1 MVEAA
6 GVDRSLDEAHLRRML
21 AREDLSLEALIEA
34 ADVLLP
40 AIAPDQ
46 TRYKVRERP
55 DVRTIRYYVSQGL
68 LPKPLGYDGGRA
80 RYGGAHLARLLLL
93 KRRQAEHETL
103 SRIARELAALDD
115 AQVIERLLGRPRDA
129 RPRRVVGPQRPR
141 PPSEPETES
150 ESEPQPAPTDVSGT
164 PDAGARGPARR
175 LTLAPGGTL
184 ELPLE
189 LLADPAARRTLADN
203 LESLAQW
210 LRATTTELEVTS

>member
-1 MVEAA
+1 MVEA
-6 GVDRSLDEAHLRRML
+6 GLVDRSLDEAHLRRQL

-34 ADVLLP
+34 ADALLP

-55 DVRTIRYYVSQGL
+55 DARTIRYYVSQGL

-80 RYGGAHLARLLLL
+80 RYGGVHLARLLLL

-115 AQVIERLLGRPRDA
+115 VQVIERLLDRQRQA
-129 RPRRVVGPQRPR
+129 RPRRVVGPLPSL
-141 PPSEPETES
+141 PPPESEPEP
-150 ESEPQPAPTDVSGT
+150 EPHPAAADTAGALR
-164 PDAGARGPARR
+164 PDARGPARR

-184 ELPLE
+184 ELPLA

-210 LRATTTELEVTS
+210 LRATTPELEVTS

>member
-1 MVEAA
+1 MVESAR
-6 GVDRSLDEAHLRRML
+6 VDRSLDEAHLRQLL

-34 ADVLLP
+34 ADTLLP

-80 RYGGAHLARLLLL
+80 RYGGVHLARLLLL

-115 AQVIERLLGRPRDA
+115 TQVIERLLDRPHQA
-129 RPRRVVGPQRPR
+129 RPRRVVGPLPS
-141 PPSEPETES
+141 PSPESEPEP
-150 ESEPQPAPTDVSGT
+150 EPPVAPLARAAATDT
-164 PDAGARGPARR
+164 PSRARR

-210 LRATTTELEVTS
+210 LRATTPELEVTS

>member
-1 MVEAA
+1 MMESDR
-6 GVDRSLDEAHLRRML
+6 VDRSLDEAHLRRQL
-21 AREDLSLEALIEA
+21 AREDLSLEGLIEA
-34 ADVLLP
+34 ADALLP
-40 AIAPDQ
+40 AMAPDQ

-115 AQVIERLLGRPRDA
+115 AQVIERLLDRPRQA
-129 RPRRVVGPQRPR
+129 RPRRVVGPLPS
-141 PPSEPETES
+141 PPSPESEPEP
-150 ESEPQPAPTDVSGT
+150 EPPVAPPARAAATDT
-164 PDAGARGPARR
+164 PSRARR

-210 LRATTTELEVTS
+210 LRATTPELEVTS

>member
-1 MVEAA
+1 MDRRLEAQ
-6 GVDRSLDEAHLRRML
+6 LRQQL
-21 AREDLSLEALIEA
+21 AREDLSLEGLIEA
-34 ADVLLP
+34 ADVLLA

-55 DVRTIRYYVSQGL
+55 DARTVRYYVSQGL

-115 AQVIERLLGRPRDA
+115 EQVIERLLDRAREA
-129 RPRRVVGPQRPR
+129 RPRRVVGPEPPR
-141 PPSEPETES
+141 PEPEAAAPPDPSTAA
-150 ESEPQPAPTDVSGT
+150 PRPAPTTATT
-164 PDAGARGPARR
+164 PAAPRAPARR

-184 ELPLE
+184 ELPLA

-210 LRATTTELEVTS
+210 LRATTAELEVTP